1 MFSCVWLFVTP
12 WTIQSMEFSR
22 LEYWSGKPFPSPRD
36 PPNQEWNRGLLHC
49 RQILYQ
55 QSYQGRRGKAKR
67 RKSSIP
73 VFSGFHN
80 KIPQIGWFDQQN
92 LLLMVVELGSP
103 RSRSGWV
110 GFWWGLSSWLTES
123 CLLTVSSHGGESSGS
138 LSVLIRTL
146 VLSDQGCTLMISNKN
161 HLLKGPISSI
171 VTWGVGAST
180 YEFRKKTTP
189 SFKLLHSL
197 QGGGKRSLLIYS
209 ETRQNLP

>member
-1 MFSCVWLFVTP
+1 MKPFSLAETFLVTNNVIALLWSVLIPFYCKSVRGSSKERGWISVWLLCSYTLAYRADQGSS
-12 WTIQSMEFSR
+12 WFS
-22 LEYWSGKPFPSPRD
+22 S
-36 PPNQEWNRGLLHC
+36 
-49 RQILYQ
+49 
-55 QSYQGRRGKAKR
+55 
-67 RKSSIP
+67 
-73 VFSGFHN
+73 
-80 KIPQIGWFDQQN
+80 
-92 LLLMVVELGSP
+92 
-103 RSRSGWV
+103 
-110 GFWWGLSSWLTES
+110 WWGLSAWIADS

-189 SFKLLHSL
+189 SFKLPHSL